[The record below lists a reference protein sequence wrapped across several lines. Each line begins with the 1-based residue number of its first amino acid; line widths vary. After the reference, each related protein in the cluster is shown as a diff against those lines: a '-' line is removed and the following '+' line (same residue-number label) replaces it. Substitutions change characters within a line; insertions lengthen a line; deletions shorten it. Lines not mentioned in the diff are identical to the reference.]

1 MENISRIYLRLVS
14 RARRKEEI
22 PPPSTNQANAVHVS
36 SDDSIILNRV
46 RFIIAF
52 FFSSRYIR
60 INRQSRTGS
69 SIAFNGSLSLSPVYI
84 VFARKMETRYTNF
97 SRFTRARTNRR
108 GEGNVSIS
116 RFGSVLRGGLLDCSR
131 AEGEGKGKNEKVSN
145 LIRVRITS
153 PDASRRFPSGAT
165 LCLYTIIGVWDP
177 GAPLSVFS
185 APLDSGT
192 PHCNLSELQFA
203 QLRSLESGLRHGS
216 SFKNHNIV
224 SVIISTDPLPLYH
237 PSLISPPSFPPIRS
251 HLSYYRYGVQ
261 KLDTPFDF
269 RSKNRSLVSQLSRID
284 LVLIFRR
291 VRVYF

>member
-1 MENISRIYLRLVS
+1 
-14 RARRKEEI
+14 
-22 PPPSTNQANAVHVS
+22 
-36 SDDSIILNRV
+36 
-46 RFIIAF
+46 
-52 FFSSRYIR
+52 
-60 INRQSRTGS
+60 
-69 SIAFNGSLSLSPVYI
+69 
-84 VFARKMETRYTNF
+84 METRYTNF

-177 GAPLSVFS
+177 GVPLSVFS

-216 SFKNHNIV
+216 SFKNHNIRFRDYFHR
-224 SVIISTDPLPLYH
+224 SVAALS
-237 PSLISPPSFPPIRS
+237 SVANFPPSFPPIPS

-261 KLDTPFDF
+261 KLDTPLDF
-269 RSKNRSLVSQLSRID
+269 RSKNRSFARSSHSSHGSIS
-284 LVLIFRR
+284 F
-291 VRVYF
+291 

>member
-1 MENISRIYLRLVS
+1 M
-14 RARRKEEI
+14 
-22 PPPSTNQANAVHVS
+22 
-36 SDDSIILNRV
+36 
-46 RFIIAF
+46 
-52 FFSSRYIR
+52 
-60 INRQSRTGS
+60 
-69 SIAFNGSLSLSPVYI
+69 
-84 VFARKMETRYTNF
+84 
-97 SRFTRARTNRR
+97 
-108 GEGNVSIS
+108 
-116 RFGSVLRGGLLDCSR
+116 LDCSR

-177 GAPLSVFS
+177 GVPLSVFS

-216 SFKNHNIV
+216 SFKNHNICFRDYFHR
-224 SVIISTDPLPLYH
+224 SVAALSSVANFPPFFSSHSIPPLLLPLRGSETRY
-237 PSLISPPSFPPIRS
+237 PPRLSIEKSF
-251 HLSYYRYGVQ
+251 L
-261 KLDTPFDF
+261 
-269 RSKNRSLVSQLSRID
+269 RSLVSQLSRID

>member
-1 MENISRIYLRLVS
+1 
-14 RARRKEEI
+14 
-22 PPPSTNQANAVHVS
+22 
-36 SDDSIILNRV
+36 
-46 RFIIAF
+46 
-52 FFSSRYIR
+52 
-60 INRQSRTGS
+60 
-69 SIAFNGSLSLSPVYI
+69 
-84 VFARKMETRYTNF
+84 METRYTNF

-177 GAPLSVFS
+177 GVPLSVFS

-216 SFKNHNIV
+216 SFKNHNIRFRDYFHR
-224 SVIISTDPLPLYH
+224 SVAA
-237 PSLISPPSFPPIRS
+237 
-251 HLSYYRYGVQ
+251 LSSVA
-261 KLDTPFDF
+261 
-269 RSKNRSLVSQLSRID
+269 NRHR
-284 LVLIFRR
+284 
-291 VRVYF
+291 

>member
-1 MENISRIYLRLVS
+1 
-14 RARRKEEI
+14 
-22 PPPSTNQANAVHVS
+22 
-36 SDDSIILNRV
+36 
-46 RFIIAF
+46 
-52 FFSSRYIR
+52 
-60 INRQSRTGS
+60 
-69 SIAFNGSLSLSPVYI
+69 
-84 VFARKMETRYTNF
+84 METRYTNF

-177 GAPLSVFS
+177 GVPLSVFS

-216 SFKNHNIV
+216 SFKNHNICFRDYFHR
-224 SVIISTDPLPLYH
+224 SVAALSSVANFPPFFSSHSIPPLLLPLRGSETRY
-237 PSLISPPSFPPIRS
+237 PPRLSIEKSFLLTALTDRS
-251 HLSYYRYGVQ
+251 R
-261 KLDTPFDF
+261 FDF
-269 RSKNRSLVSQLSRID
+269 SKGAC
-284 LVLIFRR
+284 IFLRN
-291 VRVYF
+291 V

>member
-52 FFSSRYIR
+52 FLFFAIYTDKP
-60 INRQSRTGS
+60 RTGS

-177 GAPLSVFS
+177 GVPLSVFS

-216 SFKNHNIV
+216 SFKNHNICFRDYFHR
-224 SVIISTDPLPLYH
+224 SVAA
-237 PSLISPPSFPPIRS
+237 
-251 HLSYYRYGVQ
+251 LSSVA
-261 KLDTPFDF
+261 
-269 RSKNRSLVSQLSRID
+269 NRHR
-284 LVLIFRR
+284 
-291 VRVYF
+291 